1 MRKQNNIVM
10 TLLPSLYMPFPFI
23 NRIYKKKKKSKDIGK
38 FIIDPVV
45 FVEIWNLA
53 DVLIKSKHL
62 SL

>member
-1 MRKQNNIVM
+1 M

-23 NRIYKKKKKSKDIGK
+23 NRIYKKKKKKSKDIGK